1 MEPYGGERGPSFT
14 RVWWP
19 TFQNHLVGIV
29 DASGESIAAN
39 VQGIDEGGPMNPF
52 PFFDDQD
59 PNHFASTLQ
68 YERKRRAM
76 LKARNNKAFALFY

>member
-1 MEPYGGERGPSFT
+1 MVAYFSKPPGRHRG
-14 RVWWP
+14 
-19 TFQNHLVGIV
+19 

-59 PNHFASTLQ
+59 PNHFASDSGSQMVQCLFGGP
-68 YERKRRAM
+68 RRSCLSISGQPM
-76 LKARNNKAFALFY
+76 GYF

>member
-1 MEPYGGERGPSFT
+1 M
-14 RVWWP
+14 
-19 TFQNHLVGIV
+19 

-39 VQGIDEGGPMNPF
+39 VQGIDEGGPMSPF

-76 LKARNNKAFALFY
+76 LKARNDVRNARSVLRVLKPMSPARLQLA